1 MSQDEF
7 TKLFKYVQEID
18 TRTRRMEENMVT
30 KEDHNRLVNAVDAY
44 AKQAE
49 DYMQEMLALS
59 HKVDRLERWI
69 NQIAAKTGVKLEY

>member
-7 TKLFKYVQEID
+7 TKLFNYVTTRFDAID
-18 TRTRRMEENMVT
+18 KTLENMVT
-30 KEDHNRLVNAVDAY
+30 KEEHNHLVNAVDAY
-44 AKQAE
+44 AKQAD